1 MKTKDLIK
9 KIARS
14 GVITEKEINL
24 LKRRAN
30 AGEKMDLSPIYDNEI
45 ELTAE
50 QNKKGY
56 DFLIK
61 QWKTPKGKE
70 RKNNPF
76 GYREQKALETFQKIY
91 FDEFYNA
98 GNMYIDFYLPLY
110 TVVGENSTF
119 QYYYNGEVNIIG

>member
-1 MKTKDLIK
+1 MKTKELIK
-9 KIARS
+9 KIVRS

-24 LKRRAN
+24 LKRRVN

-91 FDEFYNA
+91 FDELYNA

-110 TVVGENSTF
+110 TVVGENSAF

>member
-30 AGEKMDLSPIYDNEI
+30 AGEKMNLSPIYDNEI

-76 GYREQKALETFQKIY
+76 AYREQKALETFQKIY
-91 FDEFYNA
+91 FDELYNT

-110 TVVGENSTF
+110 TVVGENSAF
-119 QYYYNGEVNIIG
+119 QYYYDGKVNIIG